1 MRIQDGIC
9 KLAVVQAEPALFDTA
24 ACVEKVL
31 EKLEEAAAHGAQLI
45 VFPELFIPGYPY
57 GMTFGFATGKR
68 SEAGRKD
75 WKRYADASV
84 VIGGEE
90 TEAIVEKV
98 KEYKVWVSL
107 GLSERDPVSGTLYNS
122 NIFISPDGEVTL
134 HRKLKPTG
142 QERCVWGD
150 ADKDYFPVVETP
162 WGPMGCMIC
171 WESYM
176 PLARMAL
183 YKKGISLYISCNTN
197 DNAEWQHTIRHIAL
211 EGRCYVVNCD
221 MIITKNSYPKDLA
234 TGYEVAA
241 QPKSVLCRGGSCVI
255 DPFGRDVSETVWDME
270 RIIYADLDMSKVP
283 ASRMEFDP
291 CGHYGRAD
299 VFSFGFEDK

>member
-1 MRIQDGIC
+1 MRIQEGIC
-9 KLAVVQAEPALFDTA
+9 KLAVVQAEPKVFDTA

-31 EKLEEAAAHGAQLI
+31 SKLEEAASHGAQLI

-68 SEAGRKD
+68 SEAGRAD
-75 WKRYADASV
+75 WKRYADASIIV
-84 VIGGEE
+84 GGEE
-90 TEAIVEKV
+90 TKAIVEKV

-107 GLSERDPVSGTLYNS
+107 GLSERDPLSGTLYNS
-122 NIFISPDGEVTL
+122 NIFISPEGEVTL

-241 QPKSVLCRGGSCVI
+241 QPRSVLCRGGSCVI
-255 DPFGRDVSETVWDME
+255 DPYGRDESETVWDME

-299 VFSFGFEDK
+299 VFEFGFEDK